1 MSGVDQG
8 YSMNQIPLLIERAGS
23 VVQIKLNRP
32 NRRNALDDALVD
44 SLGNALEQ
52 VARTAECRAVVITGT
67 GSAFCAGGDMAA
79 NSDVDVTQAAA
90 RQRRFLEVAERLMRL
105 PKPTVAAVNGAA
117 VGAGLSLAL
126 ICDEIVVQRNAKLSL
141 GFLALGLPP
150 DLLAAA
156 TLQRRVGWTVATDLL
171 HTGRFLPAEEA
182 VRLGLVHQMA
192 DDALA
197 VALERAEA
205 LARVSQSAFAATKA
219 LLLHSSV
226 SHTTVSDLEA
236 YAVAAS
242 VGSQEFKES
251 TARFRKHDGDQ
262 PHTTRG

>member
-1 MSGVDQG
+1 MTPG
-8 YSMNQIPLLIERAGS
+8 PLLIDRLGS

-32 NRRNALDDALVD
+32 DQRNALNDALVD
-44 SLGNALEQ
+44 SLGSALEQ
-52 VARTAECRAVVITGT
+52 ITTAPDCRAVVITGA

-79 NSDVDVTQAAA
+79 NSDVDVAQAAT
-90 RQRRFLEVAERLMRL
+90 RQRRFLEVVERLMRL

-126 ICDEIVVQRNAKLSL
+126 ICDEIVVQSNAKLSS

-150 DLLAAA
+150 DLLAAT

-171 HTGRFLPAEEA
+171 HTGRSVSAEEA
-182 VRLGLVHQMA
+182 VQLKLAHQMA

-205 LARVSQSAFAATKA
+205 LSRLSPIAFAATKA
-219 LLLHSSV
+219 LLLQSSI
-226 SHTTVSDLEA
+226 SPAAAASLEA
-236 YAVAAS
+236 YAVAVS
-242 VGSQEFKES
+242 VGSREFKEA
-251 TARFRKHDGDQ
+251 TARFRKQDDGK
-262 PHTTRG
+262 PCVSGRG